1 MAKFFSNQFD
11 QTPRGCVATPSRY
24 SIEQLNHNKQ
34 HDWREYESLTTSL
47 LNKQAAKLASD
58 QLTSHCAGQE
68 GSSSP

>member
-1 MAKFFSNQFD
+1 MAKFFLNQFD
-11 QTPRGCVATPSRY
+11 QTPRGCVPLPHY
-24 SIEQLNHNKQ
+24 SIEQLNHDKQ
-34 HDWREYESLTTSL
+34 HDWREYESLTASL